1 MEYINV
7 ITPVH
12 KFDDDVKNFL
22 ANAINSYDEAKKY
35 LNEKTSEL
43 DTKLTI
49 VCPEFIKKDILT
61 FISEID
67 YSNKCVVVVNDTGKT
82 DFCSQVNFIAERVQE
97 KYFSILEFDD
107 EYYKK
112 WFWQFAQYQLGNEDV
127 SIFLPVDV
135 VYDSQKPE
143 YWQYGNEM
151 PLATSFSNKLGYI
164 DFDCLQN
171 FSAFNITGGIIRTED
186 FKTAGMFKPSVK
198 ISFTYEL
205 FLRMT
210 KKNYKIMVVPKLG
223 YKHAFNVKGSLTKEY
238 EATIPEEDIDKW
250 FDLAKRECSY
260 KQDREKT
267 ISKKK
272 KNKDLK

>member
-12 KFDDDVKNFL
+12 KFDESVKDFL
-22 ANAINSYDEAKKY
+22 AKAINSYDEASKFLK
-35 LNEKTSEL
+35 EKTDEL
-43 DTKLTI
+43 GTKLTI
-49 VCPEFIKKDILT
+49 VCPERLMPEMNS
-61 FISEID
+61 FISDIEW
-67 YSNKCVVVVNDTGKT
+67 SNKCSVLCNNSGKI
-82 DFCSQVNFIAERVQE
+82 DFCSQINFAVENIQE

-112 WFWQFAQYQLGNEDV
+112 WFWQFSQYQLGNEDV
-127 SIFLPVDV
+127 SIFLPVNV
-135 VYDSQKPE
+135 VYDSKDE
-143 YWQYGNEM
+143 KYWQYGNEM

-186 FKTAGMFKPSVK
+186 FKKVGMFKPSIKV
-198 ISFTYEL
+198 SFTYEL

-210 KKNYKIMVVPKLG
+210 KKQYKIMVVPKQG
-223 YKHAFNVKGSLTKEY
+223 YKHAFNVDGSLTKEY
-238 EATIPEEDIDKW
+238 EDTIPVEDIDKW

-260 KQDREKT
+260 KMDREKD
-267 ISKKK
+267 IVKSKKPSK
-272 KNKDLK
+272 LK